1 MYSKNAVS
9 FKYELESPD
18 ISFLRLCAPT
28 RLGPFVALR
37 PPCVLAL
44 TESCCS
50 AACTMG
56 LAGSDPSLS
65 RDLEAKGLTVTGQK
79 SRGQCFQGGEKVQ
92 FNTGGYSCMRLC
104 QFLAGNPPSAL
115 RIPLTCLLPTFSNIP
130 HKLVLPS
137 FLTSLPLPLTCSAP
151 TTAAVLGTR
160 RAHSLILT
168 PRAFLQV
175 FPLPGMLVPYL
186 LPIKKSD

>member
-1 MYSKNAVS
+1 MYSKSAVS

-18 ISFLRLCAPT
+18 ISVLRLCAPT

-37 PPCVLAL
+37 PPCALAL
-44 TESCCS
+44 TEPRCS

-65 RDLEAKGLTVTGQK
+65 RDLEAKGLAVTGQK

-92 FNTGGYSCMRLC
+92 FNKGGYSCMRSC
-104 QFLAGNPPSAL
+104 QRLAGNPPSAL
-115 RIPLTCLLPTFSNIP
+115 RIQLACLLLTFSNTP

-137 FLTSLPLPLTCSAP
+137 FLTSFPLPPTCSAP
-151 TTAAVLGTR
+151 TTAAVVGTR
-160 RAHSLILT
+160 GAHSLILT
-168 PRAFLQV
+168 PRAFL
-175 FPLPGMLVPYL
+175 
-186 LPIKKSD
+186 